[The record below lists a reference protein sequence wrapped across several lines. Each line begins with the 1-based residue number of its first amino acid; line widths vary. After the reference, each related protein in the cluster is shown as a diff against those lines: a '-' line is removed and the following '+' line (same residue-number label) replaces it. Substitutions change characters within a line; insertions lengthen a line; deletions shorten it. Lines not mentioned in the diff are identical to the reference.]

1 MVLPLHPADRV
12 TVSTGSS
19 SDTEA
24 NTRTPDGRP
33 RTSGNGI
40 TRTLLSLMAL
50 SPATSLAVTQD
61 DATSVPG
68 SGCNSNERST
78 GEPNTTVPLPLPRDS
93 AEAPAASAH
102 NPGPKMVL
110 RIFTINSVFRSEGF
124 LHISPR

>member
-1 MVLPLHPADRV
+1 MSVVAEGAELRV
-12 TVSTGSS
+12 VVESGVAV
-19 SDTEA
+19 EIA
-24 NTRTPDGRP
+24 RTAMPC
-33 RTSGNGI
+33 
-40 TRTLLSLMAL
+40 
-50 SPATSLAVTQD
+50 ATSLAVTQD